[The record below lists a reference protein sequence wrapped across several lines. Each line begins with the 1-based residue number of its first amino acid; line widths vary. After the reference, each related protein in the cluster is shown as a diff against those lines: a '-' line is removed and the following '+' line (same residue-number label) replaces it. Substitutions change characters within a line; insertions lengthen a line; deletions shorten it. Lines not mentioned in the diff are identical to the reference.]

1 MFTSMTDSAL
11 QDQRSKIVID
21 WSDLFTGDRLGGGHE
36 VDRMLQWVHTYPRR
50 SDIHVY
56 LRSPKRTTAGRKLQ
70 NALQAL
76 GCTVTVTRQDTAR
89 EQMAPP
95 QSPRIGSRVIAES
108 AARFLHD
115 FQLQM

>member
-11 QDQRSKIVID
+11 QNQRSKIVID
-21 WSDLFTGDRLGGGHE
+21 WSDLFTGDRLGGGNE

-56 LRSPKRTTAGRKLQ
+56 LRSPKRTSAGRKLR
-70 NALQAL
+70 NALQAF
-76 GCTVTVTRQDTAR
+76 GCTVTVTMQDNAR
-89 EQMAPP
+89 GQMQPP
-95 QSPRIGSRVIAES
+95 QTPRIGPRIIAES

-115 FQLQM
+115 FQLQV